1 MKYCETGKA
10 CGNSCIAK
18 TKTCWLDTKLKKKMS
33 KNKLNNKKS
42 KNKLNNKKSKNTLNN
57 KKSKNTLNNKKSK
70 NTLNNKKSKN
80 TLNNKKSKNTLNNKN
95 KYINYESNMND
106 NSDICITN
114 FDCDTGEQCYGGICS
129 DYESAHPWKYGLKY

>member
-42 KNKLNNKKSKNTLNN
+42 KNK
-57 KKSKNTLNNKKSK
+57 
-70 NTLNNKKSKN
+70 LNNKKSKN